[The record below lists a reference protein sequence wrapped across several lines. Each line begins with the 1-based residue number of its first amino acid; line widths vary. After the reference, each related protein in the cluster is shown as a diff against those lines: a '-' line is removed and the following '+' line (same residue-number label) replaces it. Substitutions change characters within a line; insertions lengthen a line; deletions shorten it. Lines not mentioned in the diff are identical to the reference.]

1 MRAASAET
9 ESLIGCSPPRVED
22 ERLITGKGRYLAD
35 LEFPALAHVVFLRSS
50 VAHARIVSLGLEGAR
65 KAPGVIA
72 AFSGSDLKE
81 KGVQPLPC
89 LRATDSADG
98 TPFFAPTRYPIA
110 VDTIRHAGEAVAMI
124 VADTEAQAMDALDLV
139 EIEFDMLPVAVD
151 ARESDEHAFD
161 WEKGDRAAT
170 EKAFLAAAR
179 IVEMEVVNNRVLI
192 SPIEPR
198 GAVASYNSEDGIY
211 TLHAPTQGVHLI
223 RRMVAP
229 TLGLE
234 PAQLRVVTNDVG
246 GSFGAKLVSMPEQT
260 ALLFAAKACGRP
272 VRWIATRSE
281 NHLTDVAGRDHVSR
295 ASMAL
300 DADHRILA
308 LKVETFANLGAYAS
322 ALGPSP
328 PTLGFAAT
336 LCGPYDFQ
344 AMHLTVR
351 GRYTNTAPTD
361 AYRGSGKPESV
372 HLLERLVERAAEATE
387 LGAIEFRRRNLIAPD
402 KMPYTAAN
410 GYVYDSA
417 DFAAVM
423 EKAVELA
430 DWNNFP
436 DRRASAEK
444 QGLRRGIGL
453 GLYLHTSG
461 VTSQEISR
469 IRVDSSGGVV
479 VVETGLQS
487 SGQGHE
493 TSFAQL
499 IAERLGLRFDQVKIA
514 QGDTIGAESGGP
526 TAGSSSIQVGGITM
540 LRATDAMLDA
550 ARKHAA
556 EHLEAD
562 ALDIVYERGRFRVTG
577 TDHVIGL
584 FELSAQLESNGDGG
598 CAGEAALE
606 GNILTIPNGAYVCEV
621 EIDPETGKI
630 RIDRFTAV
638 DDVGRRLNPQL
649 VEGQIH
655 GAIAQGIGQA
665 LHERVVYDTDSG
677 QLLSGSLMDYGLP
690 RADDLPMLDLHAAD
704 MPTGNNILGMKG
716 AGEIGC
722 IGAPAAVM
730 NAVAD
735 AIGHD
740 HFDMPLTPEGVWRA
754 IHSAELP

>member
-1 MRAASAET
+1 MKAAQAET
-9 ESLIGCSPPRVED
+9 ESLVGCSPPRRED
-22 ERLITGKGRYLAD
+22 DRFVTGQGRYLAD
-35 LEFPALAHVVFLRSS
+35 LDFPGLAHAVFMRSP
-50 VAHARIVSLGLEGAR
+50 VAHARIVSLSLDAAR
-65 KAPGVIA
+65 EAPGVVA
-72 AFSGSDLKE
+72 AFSGRDLKE
-81 KGVQPLPC
+81 GGVQPLPC

-98 TPFFAPTRYPIA
+98 TPFFSPARYPIA
-110 VDTIRHAGEAVAMI
+110 VDTVRHAGEAVAMI
-124 VADTEAQAMDALDLV
+124 VAETEAQAMDALDLV
-139 EIEFDMLPVAVD
+139 EVEFDTLPVAVD
-151 ARESDEHAFD
+151 ATLSEERAFD
-161 WEKGDRAAT
+161 WEKGDRAAV
-170 EKAFLAAAR
+170 ERAFASAVR
-179 IVEMEVVNNRVLI
+179 VVEMQVVNNRILI

-198 GAVASYNSEDGIY
+198 GAVAAYEKGRGY

-229 TLGLE
+229 TLGVE
-234 PAQLRVVTNDVG
+234 PSELRVVTNDVG

-260 ALLFAAKACGRP
+260 ALLFAAKSCGRP
-272 VRWIATRSE
+272 VRWVATRSE
-281 NHLTDVAGRDHVSR
+281 NQLTDIAGRDHVSR
-295 ASMAL
+295 AALAL
-300 DADHRILA
+300 DADHKIIGLR
-308 LKVETFANLGAYAS
+308 VESFANLGAYAS

-328 PTLGFAAT
+328 PTGGFAAT

-361 AYRGSGKPESV
+361 AYRGSGKPESI
-372 HLLERLVERAAEATE
+372 HLLERLVARAGTE
-387 LGAIEFRRRNLIAPD
+387 TGLGPVEFRRRNLIPPD

-417 DFAAVM
+417 DFITVLQ
-423 EKAVELA
+423 KTVELS
-430 DWNNFP
+430 DWSGFF
-436 DRRASAEK
+436 RRRVESERL
-444 QGLRRGIGL
+444 GLRRGIGL

-469 IRVDSSGGVV
+469 IRVDSAGFV

-499 IAERLGLRFDQVKIA
+499 IADRLGLRFDLIRIV
-514 QGDTIGAESGGP
+514 QGDTVWAETGGP
-526 TAGSSSIQVGGITM
+526 TAGSSSLQVGGITM
-540 LRATDAMLDA
+540 LRATDAMLETA
-550 ARKHAA
+550 KRHAA
-556 EHLEAD
+556 DHLEAD
-562 ALDIVYERGRFRVTG
+562 AADIVYDRGRFRVSG
-577 TDHVIGL
+577 TDHSVGL
-584 FELSAQLESNGDGG
+584 FDLSAQLEARGEAG

-621 EIDPETGKI
+621 EVDPDTGSI

-665 LHERVVYDTDSG
+665 LHERVVYDGDSG
-677 QLLSGSLMDYGLP
+677 QLLTGSLMDYGLP
-690 RADDLPMLDLHAAD
+690 RADDLPMFDLHAAD
-704 MPTGNNILGMKG
+704 LPTGNNVLGMKG

-740 HFDMPLTPEGVWRA
+740 NIDMPLTPEGVWRA
-754 IHSAELP
+754 INSPEPK